1 MRFMMLIYPGLEQEG
16 DWTPD
21 VEAVAAMG
29 RYNDEL
35 TKAGVL
41 LALRRSASVV
51 RGRPHLSQ

>member
-1 MRFMMLIYPGLEQEG
+1 MRFMMFIYPGLEQEG

-35 TKAGVL
+35 TKAG
-41 LALRRSASVV
+41 RPSSASRTPALVSSS
-51 RGRPHLSQ
+51 L